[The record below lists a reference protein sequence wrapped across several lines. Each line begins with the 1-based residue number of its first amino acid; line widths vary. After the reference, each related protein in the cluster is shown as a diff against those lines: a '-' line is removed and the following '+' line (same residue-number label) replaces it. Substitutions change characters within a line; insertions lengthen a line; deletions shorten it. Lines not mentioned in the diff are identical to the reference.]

1 MPVRPLGG
9 VPPHFRESDPAA
21 LWISVALAVLL
32 AAVAFSLMT
41 GI

>member
-1 MPVRPLGG
+1 MPVRPLGA
-9 VPPHFRESDPAA
+9 VAPHSRENGPAA
-21 LWISVALAVLL
+21 LWISMALAVLL